1 MMIRAKKIM
10 TTRLLRV
17 MLDDDDMDDKDAD
30 DGDDD
35 ESIKMTTRRRPCQPS
50 SIRLSPLR

>member
-17 MLDDDDMDDKDAD
+17 MLDDDDGDDKDAD
-30 DGDDD
+30 DGDDG
-35 ESIKMTTRRRPCQPS
+35 ESIKMTTRRRPCEPS